1 MFVLVNGSPMEE
13 FTMERGLRQGDPLS
27 PFLFNI
33 IVESLSCCLKKALDL
48 NMIKGA
54 MLGNGELHISYLQF
68 ADDTILFL
76 EPKMSGEKVVV
87 EEDWAA
93 SLRCRK
99 SNFPITYLGLPLGS
113 RPSSKAFCDS
123 VLLRIQKR
131 LAPWK
136 KKFLSKGG
144 RLILIKSVLASIP
157 TYYLSIFKVPV
168 SVAQDIEKL
177 QTIFFWG
184 DGIEK

>member
-1 MFVLVNGSPMEE
+1 
-13 FTMERGLRQGDPLS
+13 
-27 PFLFNI
+27 
-33 IVESLSCCLKKALDL
+33 
-48 NMIKGA
+48 
-54 MLGNGELHISYLQF
+54 
-68 ADDTILFL
+68 
-76 EPKMSGEKVVV
+76 SGEKVVV

-99 SNFPITYLGLPLGS
+99 SNFPITDLGLPLGS
-113 RPSSKAFCDS
+113 RPSSKAFWDS

-131 LAPWK
+131 LASWK
-136 KKFLSKGG
+136 KKFLSERG